1 MNPAYLKC
9 LCTRE
14 RLVCLHLKHFKSLA
28 SWGCAWTSDPVWCWS
43 WRVLC
48 IVSIWICVIYVGV
61 KMQDRGKMSCQLR
74 SCTEGSGH
82 SCQNCVQIPS
92 NALLT
97 GLVITA
103 VTIFLIFNFIKY
115 QCYFLLQPYWKS
127 EPVVYAKKVLSV
139 LSLEGSMESSPYRY
153 FLFWTWHH
161 KPSLRMEGG
170 PVDTSL
176 ASSSRPHLQPRRN
189 VLRRKVRSQDL
200 LLTVHCW
207 VLLSPTAAT

>member
-1 MNPAYLKC
+1 MIQCGVRKGSLHC
-9 LCTRE
+9 LC
-14 RLVCLHLKHFKSLA
+14 LNLCHLC
-28 SWGCAWTSDPVWCWS
+28 WGKNARQRKNELPTAVLYWGVWS
-43 WRVLC
+43 QLPELC
-48 IVSIWICVIYVGV
+48 IDPIQCSSYW
-61 KMQDRGKMSCQLR
+61 S
-74 SCTEGSGH
+74 
-82 SCQNCVQIPS
+82 S
-92 NALLT
+92 NYCNYY
-97 GLVITA
+97 
-103 VTIFLIFNFIKY
+103 FFIFNFIKY